1 MKNTSTK
8 KISQIESIEQVD
20 ISNLSN
26 NNQLFLKDNLKHPP
40 LKKYQITFNSYV
52 DNSNVYH
59 HKHDVV
65 IFDIPVKANS
75 SRNSTFSDEFRT
87 HNRLLNNSDND
98 NRSKVVVYSDEL
110 DENENNEE
118 LSSDF
123 YSKYSDS
130 SKMLDG
136 DSLEQSNYN
145 KLYDDYYNDKLF
157 SINSLTDEIEN
168 ENIKNEFDNSSDKQ
182 NNLNANKH
190 TNANNVT
197 SSFDLNENPSFN
209 PATYSNQN
217 HLNFNNNKVTT
228 PLFNRTNK

>member
-1 MKNTSTK
+1 
-8 KISQIESIEQVD
+8 
-20 ISNLSN
+20 
-26 NNQLFLKDNLKHPP
+26 
-40 LKKYQITFNSYV
+40 
-52 DNSNVYH
+52 
-59 HKHDVV
+59 
-65 IFDIPVKANS
+65 
-75 SRNSTFSDEFRT
+75 
-87 HNRLLNNSDND
+87 
-98 NRSKVVVYSDEL
+98 
-110 DENENNEE
+110 
-118 LSSDF
+118 
-123 YSKYSDS
+123 
-130 SKMLDG
+130 MLDG

-145 KLYDDYYNDKLF
+145 KLYDDYYNNDKLF

-228 PLFNRTNK
+228 PLFNRTIK